1 MQLSVSNEKLAYSA
15 IYGVFVPWTAQCHGI
30 LDLQRNYD
38 CNLCLSPLLSPFSFR
53 LEFLL
58 VRIMCKS
65 SFRNSKSDW
74 TDSFSKWIIRAF
86 QSDLEFRKLDLHM
99 ILTSR
104 EIKVGTDIDYSHNFS
119 VNPEFRGIE
128 PSKEQKL
135 RKSLNMPISR
145 SILIVAF
152 SFT

>member
-1 MQLSVSNEKLAYSA
+1 MQLSVSNEKLTYSA
-15 IYGVFVPWTAQCHGI
+15 IYGVFAPWTAQCRGI
-30 LDLQRNYD
+30 LNLQRNSD

-53 LEFLL
+53 LKFLL

-104 EIKVGTDIDYSHNFS
+104 NLRRNEKGDKSGDRHRLQS
-119 VNPEFRGIE
+119 EFLCKFRIPRHWAVQGAKT
-128 PSKEQKL
+128 P
-135 RKSLNMPISR
+135 
-145 SILIVAF
+145 
-152 SFT
+152 